1 MKQFLLLFAFLP
13 FCSVVAQNKA
23 DQVKHIRQ
31 VYAEAKQ
38 MAADNGKNGK
48 APLDMF
54 IQVNDGAV
62 VDNDFELDDVTD
74 LVYYFNKTKTRPE
87 TDFLDKAKCYLIIE
101 NWTSHGHTRY
111 REFLFDPDKGNL
123 LFVFMKGETDGGFIV
138 ETRYYYDDKGN
149 VVDQKLKSGL
159 EGAELTDQAPGSIEW
174 DSAQSEQ
181 ESAAHFLKVFQGLI
195 TADKSILGV
204 DEKHG
209 KATPKAERLAFIRK
223 TYAEAK
229 KWIEDDKK
237 AELPRNIKVTIHDQ
251 TMENYAP
258 ETDEMNFYFSDM
270 DNMYSGLTKHCYI
283 IEDHRSSM
291 YFDNYSEYL
300 FDPNSH
306 ELIFSYSRSSE
317 EGETREWRYYFDENR
332 KCIEAK
338 SNAEE
343 IDYGHS
349 DKIAVIQYLRVF
361 EELLKND

>member
-1 MKQFLLLFAFLP
+1 MKQFLLLLAFLP

-48 APLDMF
+48 ALLDMH
-54 IQVNDGAV
+54 ILVNDGAV

-74 LVYYFNKTKTRPE
+74 LVYYFNKTKTHPE
-87 TDFLDKAKCYLIIE
+87 T
-101 NWTSHGHTRY
+101 S
-111 REFLFDPDKGNL
+111 DKGNL

-283 IEDHRSSM
+283 IEDQRSSM

-338 SNAEE
+338 SNAEA

-349 DKIAVIQYLRVF
+349 DKISVIQYIRVF

>member
-54 IQVNDGAV
+54 ILVNDGAV

-159 EGAELTDQAPGSIEW
+159 EGSELTDQAPGSIEW

-181 ESAAHFLKVFQGLI
+181 ES
-195 TADKSILGV
+195 

-291 YFDNYSEYL
+291 YFNNYSEYL

>member
-1 MKQFLLLFAFLP
+1 M
-13 FCSVVAQNKA
+13 
-23 DQVKHIRQ
+23 
-31 VYAEAKQ
+31 
-38 MAADNGKNGK
+38 
-48 APLDMF
+48 
-54 IQVNDGAV
+54 
-62 VDNDFELDDVTD
+62 
-74 LVYYFNKTKTRPE
+74 
-87 TDFLDKAKCYLIIE
+87 
-101 NWTSHGHTRY
+101 
-111 REFLFDPDKGNL
+111 
-123 LFVFMKGETDGGFIV
+123 
-138 ETRYYYDDKGN
+138 
-149 VVDQKLKSGL
+149 
-159 EGAELTDQAPGSIEW
+159 EGSELTDQAPGSIEW

>member
-48 APLDMF
+48 ALLDMH
-54 IQVNDGAV
+54 ILVNDGAV

-74 LVYYFNKTKTRPE
+74 LVYYFNKTKTHPE
-87 TDFLDKAKCYLIIE
+87 TSFLDKAKCYLIIE

-111 REFLFDPDKGNL
+111 REFLFDPDKGTL
-123 LFVFMKGETDGGFIV
+123 LFVFMKSETDGGYIV
-138 ETRYYYDDKGN
+138 ETRYYYDAKGN
-149 VVDQKLKSGL
+149 VIDQKIKSGL
-159 EGAELTDQAPGSIEW
+159 EGHELTDNEPGTIDWNSPN
-174 DSAQSEQ
+174 SEK
-181 ESAAHFLKVFQGLI
+181 EAALHFLKIFQGLI
-195 TADKSILGV
+195 TADHSILGD
-204 DEKHG
+204 DEKNG
-209 KATPKAERLAFIRK
+209 KATPKAERMAFIRK

-270 DNMYSGLTKHCYI
+270 DNMYTGLTKHCYI
-283 IEDHRSSM
+283 IEDHRTSM

-300 FDPNSH
+300 LDPNSH
-306 ELIFSYSRSSE
+306 ELIFSYSRGSE
-317 EGETREWRYYFDENR
+317 EGVVREWRYYFNENR

-343 IDYGHS
+343 IDYGYS
-349 DKIAVIQYLRVF
+349 DKIAVKQYIGVF
-361 EELLKND
+361 NELVK

>member
-54 IQVNDGAV
+54 ILVNDGAV

-149 VVDQKLKSGL
+149 VVDQKIKSGL
-159 EGAELTDQAPGSIEW
+159 EGYELTDNEPGTIDWNSPN
-174 DSAQSEQ
+174 SEK
-181 ESAAHFLKVFQGLI
+181 EAALHFLKIFQGLI
-195 TADKSILGV
+195 TADHSILGD
-204 DEKHG
+204 DEKNG
-209 KATPKAERLAFIRK
+209 KATPKAERMAFIRK

-229 KWIEDDKK
+229 QRIEDDKK

-251 TMENYAP
+251 KIENYAP
-258 ETDEMNFYFSDM
+258 NTDEMNFYFSDM
-270 DNMYSGLTKHCYI
+270 DNMYTGLTKHCYI
-283 IEDHRSSM
+283 IEDHRTSM

-300 FDPNSH
+300 LDPNSH

-343 IDYGHS
+343 IDYGYS
-349 DKIAVIQYLRVF
+349 DKIAVKQYIGVF
-361 EELLKND
+361 NELVK